1 MKKAA
6 RNDPSG
12 PRKEKTYTAPRYPAN
27 GEATGLAAS
36 RSCTGRGVQAPVLGN
51 AEPFLA
57 HPLVE
62 LAIMGVFSRAGSCRI
77 VFGFGDGLLDFWGFA
92 KAGGRDK
99 RHVPP
104 RQSASRRHGKP
115 LSRRPVGARMSPS
128 SGAYSV

>member
-1 MKKAA
+1 
-6 RNDPSG
+6 
-12 PRKEKTYTAPRYPAN
+12 TAKRHTR
-27 GEATGLAAS
+27 ATGAGKPLTPALKYRASGAAFALAAS
-36 RSCTGRGVQAPVLGN
+36 RSCTGRGVHAPVLGN

-77 VFGFGDGLLDFWGFA
+77 VFGFGDGLLYFWGFT

-104 RQSASRRHGKP
+104 RQSATLP
-115 LSRRPVGARMSPS
+115 TVGQIGDMFLVWRAN
-128 SGAYSV
+128 